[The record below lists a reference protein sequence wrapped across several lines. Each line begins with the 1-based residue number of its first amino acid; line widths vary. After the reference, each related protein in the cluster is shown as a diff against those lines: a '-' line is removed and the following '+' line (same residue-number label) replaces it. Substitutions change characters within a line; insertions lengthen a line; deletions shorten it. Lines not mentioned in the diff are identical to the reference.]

1 MEAIDMSKLEVAIR
15 YMQRIA
21 DGCNPVSNE
30 PVEEDTVL
38 NDPNVIRCMFFVKD
52 VLEEVRRSNGVTGSR
67 RMKPRKE
74 PFPFEIL
81 KHFRYQ
87 EDKTISHLLDQI
99 HAPAEGLDIKKISPQ
114 TITGWLKAA
123 GYLTVEYCQEVRKES
138 AMPTEKGR
146 ALGIYTEVRTYGAN
160 SYVTVIYNRQAQEFL
175 VMNFEAIVNGE
186 VVEEN

>member
-1 MEAIDMSKLEVAIR
+1 MEKVNVYKLDLAIKL
-15 YMQRIA
+15 
-21 DGCNPVSNE
+21 
-30 PVEEDTVL
+30 
-38 NDPNVIRCMFFVKD
+38 
-52 VLEEVRRSNGVTGSR
+52 LEEVRQGIGTQTRP
-67 RMKPRKE
+67 KPRKE

-81 KHFRYQ
+81 SQFHYQ

-138 AMPTEKGR
+138 TMPTEKGQ

-175 VMNFEAIVNGE
+175 VENFEAIVNGE
-186 VVEEN
+186 VVEYDQ